1 MMNSS
6 AVGIDIGGSGI
17 KAAVVDIRSGELLS
31 ERLRIE
37 TPEGGRPSDIA
48 EVCKQLILDLEVP
61 KELTVGV
68 CFPAVVSHGVTKSAA
83 NVSQEWIGLKAERL
97 FNKSLGRKTHV
108 LNDADAA
115 GVAEMRFGAGKK
127 AKGLTIMTTLG
138 TGIGS
143 ALFLSKRLIP
153 NAELGHL
160 DIGEIQD
167 FEKYASSGVMEA
179 EGLSFEQWA
188 ERLQIFYSHLEML
201 FSPDLFIVGG
211 GISKSHEQFLPLLK
225 LQTEIIPAKTR
236 NAAGIIGAA
245 AMATKVMS

>member
-1 MMNSS
+1 
-6 AVGIDIGGSGI
+6 
-17 KAAVVDIRSGELLS
+17 
-31 ERLRIE
+31 
-37 TPEGGRPSDIA
+37 
-48 EVCKQLILDLEVP
+48 
-61 KELTVGV
+61 
-68 CFPAVVSHGVTKSAA
+68 
-83 NVSQEWIGLKAERL
+83 
-97 FNKSLGRKTHV
+97 
-108 LNDADAA
+108 
-115 GVAEMRFGAGKK
+115 MRFGAGKK